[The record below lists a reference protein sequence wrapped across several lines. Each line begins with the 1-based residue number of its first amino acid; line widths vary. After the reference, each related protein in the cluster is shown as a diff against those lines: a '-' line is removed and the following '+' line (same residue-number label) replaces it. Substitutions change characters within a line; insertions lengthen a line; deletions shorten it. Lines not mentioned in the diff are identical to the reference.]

1 MNWETRIN
9 LFTLL
14 ILHIPEEDMATYSSV
29 LAWGSPWTREPGGL
43 QVNGVTGTQTQL
55 KRLSTQA

>member
-1 MNWETRIN
+1 MNWETRID
-9 LFTLL
+9 LLTLL
-14 ILHIPEEDMATYSSV
+14 ILRIPEEDMATHSIV

-55 KRLSTQA
+55 K